1 MTLGNRIRNYR
12 LERGMTQIELAKKA
26 GLSQGYLSD
35 LEKNK
40 FNPTTPI
47 IMGIA
52 VALGVSVD
60 GLLGIND
67 VKKSQLKRR
76 F

>member
-1 MTLGNRIRNYR
+1 MTH
-12 LERGMTQIELAKKA
+12 IELAKKA

-47 IMGIA
+47 IIGIA
-52 VALGVSVD
+52 VALDVSVD
-60 GLLGIND
+60 ELLGINN
-67 VKKSQLKRR
+67 KKAG
-76 F
+76 